1 MLALKIALRQLLAD
15 ARSQRLRTLLTI
27 LGITWGTVA
36 LSLLLAFGH
45 GLHENMREGLNK
57 VGESVVIAFTGRT
70 YKSWEGFKKGRPM
83 AIREEDIQALKNQ
96 TINLAAISPRAGVN
110 LIATYGR
117 KTLDEDVWGVTPEF
131 FDIRNLPF
139 LPGGRV
145 FTTRDMEEKRRVAFM
160 GYHVAKELTGLENP
174 TGEDFLLRG
183 SPFTIVGVLDK
194 GDQADDSEGWDS
206 DSIYI
211 PFGSYRDLTGRET
224 FQMFFFTPQD
234 PLRNKE
240 TVESV
245 RDVLSRRLKFD
256 PTDKGALDFD
266 DFTEFAR
273 SADAFMGAISLLLG
287 AAGVLTL
294 VAGGVGVSNIMRV
307 SVDER
312 MHEIGIRMA
321 LGARSRFI
329 LTSFLLETLILTA
342 MGGAVGLVAAYGTIA
357 IFPRFHLKQYV
368 GTPSLAPTLYLIIVI
383 VLGLIGLA
391 AGYGPAKRASRMDPV
406 LAMKL

>member
-1 MLALKIALRQLLAD
+1 
-15 ARSQRLRTLLTI
+15 
-27 LGITWGTVA
+27 
-36 LSLLLAFGH
+36 
-45 GLHENMREGLNK
+45 
-57 VGESVVIAFTGRT
+57 
-70 YKSWEGFKKGRPM
+70 M

-96 TINLAAISPRAGVN
+96 STNLAAISPRAGAN
-110 LIATYGR
+110 LIVMYGR
-117 KTLDEDVWGVTPEF
+117 KTLDEDVWGITPEF
-131 FDIRNLPF
+131 FEIRKLPF
-139 LPGGRV
+139 LTGGRI
-145 FTTRDMEEKRRVAFM
+145 FTPRDMEEKRRVAFM
-160 GYHVAKELTGLENP
+160 GYHVAKELTGMENP
-174 TGEDFLLRG
+174 VGEDFLLRG
-183 SPFTIVGVLDK
+183 SPYTIVGVLDK

-206 DSIYI
+206 DSIYV

-245 RDVLSRRLKFD
+245 RDILARRLKFD

-273 SADAFMGAISLLLG
+273 SADAFMGAVSLLLG

-321 LGARSRFI
+321 LGAKSGFV
-329 LTSFLLETLILTA
+329 LMSFLLETILLTA
-342 MGGAVGLVAAYGTIA
+342 IGGVVGLVAAYGTIA
-357 IFPRFHLKQYV
+357 VFPRLHLKQYV
-368 GTPSLAPTLYLIIVI
+368 GTPSLAPTLYLAIVI

-391 AGYGPAKRASRMDPV
+391 SGYGPARRASRMDPV
-406 LAMKL
+406 VAMKQ

>member
-1 MLALKIALRQLLAD
+1 MLALKIAFKQLLVD
-15 ARSQRLRTLLTI
+15 ARSQRLRTLLTV
-27 LGITWGTVA
+27 LGITWGTLA

-83 AIREEDIQALKNQ
+83 AVRDEDIQALKNQ
-96 TINLAAISPRAGVN
+96 AINLSAISPRAGID
-110 LIATYGR
+110 LIVTYGD
-117 KTLDEDVWGVTPEF
+117 KTLDEDIWGVTPEF
-131 FDIRNLPF
+131 FGIRNLPF
-139 LPGGRV
+139 LPGGRALSA
-145 FTTRDMEEKRRVAFM
+145 RDMEEKRRVAFL
-160 GYHVAKELTGLENP
+160 GYHVAKELTGRENP
-174 TGEDFLLRG
+174 VGEEIRLKG
-183 SPFTIVGVLDK
+183 SPYTIVGVLDK
-194 GDQADDSEGWDS
+194 GDQADETEGWDS

-211 PFGSYRDLTGRET
+211 PYATYRDLTGRDT
-224 FQMFFFTPQD
+224 FQLFFFTPQD

-245 RDVLSRRLKFD
+245 RSILARRLKFD
-256 PTDKGALDFD
+256 PADKGAMDFD

-287 AAGVLTL
+287 VAGVLTL

-321 LGARSRFI
+321 LGAKGGFI
-329 LTSFLLETLILTA
+329 LASFLLETLFLTA
-342 MGGAVGLVAAYGTIA
+342 LGGVIGLMTAYGTIA
-357 IFPRFHLKQYV
+357 VFPRFNLKQYV
-368 GTPSLAPTLYLIIVI
+368 GTPSLAPVLYLLIVV

-391 AGYGPAKRASRMDPV
+391 AGYGPARRASRLDPV
-406 LAMKL
+406 VAMKL

>member
-1 MLALKIALRQLLAD
+1 MLALKVALKQLLVD

-36 LSLLLAFGH
+36 LSLLLAFGN
-45 GLHENMREGLNK
+45 GLHQNMREGLNK

-245 RDVLSRRLKFD
+245 REVLARRLKFD
-256 PTDKGALDFD
+256 PSDKGALDFD

-321 LGARSRFI
+321 LGAKSRFI
-329 LTSFLLETLILTA
+329 LTSFLLETLLLTA
-342 MGGAVGLVAAYGTIA
+342 AGGVVGLVAAYGTIA
-357 IFPRFHLKQYV
+357 VFPRFHLKQYV
-368 GTPSLAPTLYLIIVI
+368 GTPNLAPALYLLIVV

-406 LAMKL
+406 FAMKL

>member
-1 MLALKIALRQLLAD
+1 MLALKVAFKQLIAD

-27 LGITWGTVA
+27 LGITWGTLA

-83 AIREEDIQALKNQ
+83 AVRDEDIQALKNQ
-96 TINLAAISPRAGVN
+96 AINLAAISPRAGIN
-110 LIATYGR
+110 LTVTRGG
-117 KTLDEDVWGVTPEF
+117 KTLDADVWGVTPEF
-131 FDIRNLPF
+131 FNIRNLPF
-139 LPGGRV
+139 LPGGRAL
-145 FTTRDMEEKRRVAFM
+145 TSRDMEEKRRVAFM
-160 GYHVAKELTGLENP
+160 GYHIAKELTGVENP
-174 TGEDFLLRG
+174 VGEEILLRG
-183 SPFTIVGVLDK
+183 SPYAIVGVLDK
-194 GDQADDSEGWDS
+194 GDQLDDSEGWDS

-211 PFGSYRDLTGRET
+211 PFNTYRDITGWET
-224 FQMFFFTPQD
+224 FQLFFFTPQD

-245 RDVLSRRLKFD
+245 RAVLARRLKFD

-266 DFTEFAR
+266 DFTDFAR

-287 AAGVLTL
+287 TAGVLTL

-312 MHEIGIRMA
+312 THEIGIRMA
-321 LGARSRFI
+321 LGAKSGFI
-329 LTSFLLETLILTA
+329 LASYLLETVILTCA
-342 MGGAVGLVAAYGTIA
+342 GGAVGLVAAYGTLA
-357 IFPRFHLKQYV
+357 VFPRFGLKQYV
-368 GTPSLAPTLYLIIVI
+368 GTPSLAPVLYLLIVA
-383 VLGLIGLA
+383 VLGAIGLA
-391 AGYGPAKRASRMDPV
+391 AGFAPARRASRMDPV
-406 LAMKL
+406 VAMKL